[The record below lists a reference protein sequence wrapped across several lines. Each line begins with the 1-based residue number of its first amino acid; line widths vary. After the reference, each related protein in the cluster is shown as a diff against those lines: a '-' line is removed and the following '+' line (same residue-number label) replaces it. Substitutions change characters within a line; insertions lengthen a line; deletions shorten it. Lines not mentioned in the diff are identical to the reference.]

1 MNPKFLSNAELIA
14 AFENVKKM
22 QIAGERVTSW
32 SSSGTSISKT
42 AASGVSDAARGNFYA
57 REIQYRIHEGRISRE
72 EFPYLPAIPRPAAE
86 RISI

>member
-1 MNPKFLSNAELIA
+1 MNPKFLSDQELKS
-14 AFENVKKM
+14 AFEAVKKM
-22 QIAGERVTSW
+22 QISGERVTSW

-42 AASGVSDAARGNFYA
+42 AASGASDAARGNFYA

-72 EFPYLPAIPRPAAE
+72 EFPYLPAIPRPVAE